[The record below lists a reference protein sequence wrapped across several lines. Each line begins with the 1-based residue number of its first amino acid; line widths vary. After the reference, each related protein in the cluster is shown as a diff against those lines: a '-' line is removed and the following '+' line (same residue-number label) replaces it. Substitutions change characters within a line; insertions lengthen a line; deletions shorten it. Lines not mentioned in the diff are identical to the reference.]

1 MKFIYALTTCAI
13 FAFIPAV
20 ASAQAAGAPASGSTA
35 QGGQGE
41 HKPMDSSQAM
51 ASAGFK
57 TLPAS
62 EVVGM
67 SLYNSKGDVFGDVK
81 QVIMNEKGRDSVV
94 VKLRESSDKDVVI
107 PIDNVVIH
115 SERLFTHGVA
125 DGQLQAM
132 PSPNPEAQT
141 PVADSATVEIGAEN

>member
-1 MKFIYALTTCAI
+1 MKYLFALTTCAI
-13 FAFIPAV
+13 FAIIPAV
-20 ASAQAAGAPASGSTA
+20 ASAQAVGASASGSAA

-67 SLYNSKGDVFGDVK
+67 SLYDSKGNVFGDVK

-94 VKLRESSDKDVVI
+94 VKRRESSDRDVVI
-107 PIDNVVIH
+107 PIDNVVVH
-115 SERLFTHGVA
+115 SDRLFTHGVA
-125 DGQLQAM
+125 DGQLEAM
-132 PSPNPEAQT
+132 PSPAPGAQT
-141 PVADSATVEIGAEN
+141 PVAGSATVEIGAEN